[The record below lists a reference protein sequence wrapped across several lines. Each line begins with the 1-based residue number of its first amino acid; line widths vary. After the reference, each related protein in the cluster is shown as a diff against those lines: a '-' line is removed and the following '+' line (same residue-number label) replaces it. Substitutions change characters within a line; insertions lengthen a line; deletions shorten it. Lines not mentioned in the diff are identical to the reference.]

1 MTPRESFLQVMEA
14 AVAAFPDNRLCRKL
28 DAGALTLADYQSLL
42 RMLFHQ
48 TFEGP
53 STFALAAAHCAPRH
67 QQARDYLIAHAEE
80 EKSHWQWVIN
90 DLRATGDHGPDPRTL
105 FAEPACAAYVAFNVY
120 TAIRQPLAR
129 LGIAAVLEGIGAVH
143 GTTYGQRLV
152 TSLRLDRAHASFF
165 LSHGALDVGHVQ
177 DVMSVI
183 ESSEPT
189 AAEWAWLAH
198 AARVG
203 GLMYRRMYDEAA
215 VP

>member
-1 MTPRESFLQVMEA
+1 MTPRETFLEVMEA

-90 DLRATGDHGPDPRTL
+90 DLRATGDHGPDPRTQ

-143 GTTYGQRLV
+143 GTNYGQRLV

-165 LSHGALDVGHVQ
+165 LSHGALDIGHVQ
-177 DVMSVI
+177 DVMAVI
-183 ESSEPT
+183 EASEPT